1 MNKQKIWDTKLIQR
15 ILWLMM
21 VSAFLFFVFRQ
32 VLLPAE
38 NNTEESTFR
47 VFQSEW
53 ERVMPDGARMP
64 VSVPGECGAQRGDWV
79 VIATALPQD
88 QEDTYICVRS
98 MQPEL
103 KIYEADAGS
112 TLRIEFMSDSAY
124 AGYVQY

>member
-1 MNKQKIWDTKLIQR
+1 MDIQKRWGTKLVQR

-21 VSAFLFFVFRQ
+21 VSAFLFFVLGQ

-47 VFQSEW
+47 IFQSEW
-53 ERVMPDGARMP
+53 ERVMLDGTHIP

-79 VIATALPQD
+79 TITTTLPQD

-98 MQPEL
+98 MQQEL
-103 KIYEADAGS
+103 KIYVGDELRKEYS
-112 TLRIEFMSDSAY
+112 TLNTQLF
-124 AGYVQY
+124 GKQVQ